1 MDVCHTLEMAI
12 RVVNQLKNDSYRQ
25 GLQMSTPFLR
35 GLAIVNR
42 LQFYSELV
50 ELFTNLTFI
59 FNIFSF
65 LFFSHSAA
73 LEDVRS
79 RHHHRRSHHHYAHH
93 AKETSATE
101 VEKAIPTSSIPTSS
115 IHTNV
120 TSVKVMP
127 LTEGKG
133 LSIYY
138 ISTYRGRSGL
148 LVRSTSPVMVC
159 QVVQFAPEGLQFDRS
174 VGALISRKTFPDP
187 PFLHLQFIPT

>member
-1 MDVCHTLEMAI
+1 MYLKNSKLHICVICTPRDLVSWGLTLEYEH
-12 RVVNQLKNDSYRQ
+12 LP
-25 GLQMSTPFLR
+25 GLFKPATK
-35 GLAIVNR
+35 
-42 LQFYSELV
+42 
-50 ELFTNLTFI
+50 
-59 FNIFSF
+59 FNIYFQCFLFF

-93 AKETSATE
+93 AKETSATD
-101 VEKAIPTSSIPTSS
+101 VEKAIPTSS

-138 ISTYRGRSGL
+138 VSTCRGRSGL
-148 LVRSTSPVMVC
+148 LVRS
-159 QVVQFAPEGLQFDRS
+159 LS
-174 VGALISRKTFPDP
+174 VRWSSSVLPDFNLLGP
-187 PFLHLQFIPT
+187 LAH

>member
-1 MDVCHTLEMAI
+1 M
-12 RVVNQLKNDSYRQ
+12 
-25 GLQMSTPFLR
+25 
-35 GLAIVNR
+35 
-42 LQFYSELV
+42 
-50 ELFTNLTFI
+50 
-59 FNIFSF
+59 
-65 LFFSHSAA
+65 
-73 LEDVRS
+73 RS

-138 ISTYRGRSGL
+138 ISNRGRSGL
-148 LVRSTSPVMVC
+148 LVRSWSVRWSSSVLKDFNLLGPLAHEFQENHSLTRHSYIFNLFQHELC
-159 QVVQFAPEGLQFDRS
+159 EGLWYVRT
-174 VGALISRKTFPDP
+174 GP
-187 PFLHLQFIPT
+187 